1 MGVPLL
7 KRILAI
13 RVKTWGISEQQWLPT
28 LKYCHSL
35 LLAVGHQGDDTRI
48 QTRIDHIQS
57 QPSS

>member
-7 KRILAI
+7 KRTLAI
-13 RVKTWGISEQQWLPT
+13 RVKTWGISDQRWLPT
-28 LKYCHSL
+28 LKHYHSPL
-35 LLAVGHQGDDTRI
+35 LTVGHQGGATRI